1 MKNSDTYQGSIVKT
15 NDDSEQL
22 FTAFSGG
29 ALYFALVT
37 LKMTNFHPLAFP
49 LSKTDHDGLEMT
61 DTDCKKI
68 TFTGGVLDSFVSS
81 FLSER

>member
-1 MKNSDTYQGSIVKT
+1 M
-15 NDDSEQL
+15 
-22 FTAFSGG
+22 
-29 ALYFALVT
+29 YFALVT
-37 LKMTNFHPLAFP
+37 LKMTNVHPLALP

-61 DTDCKKI
+61 DTECKKI